1 VTLSGNPG
9 GKKRVIPTPQAPQPA
24 PQVGANPQPQ
34 PEVEQPSNAG
44 RKRDGTFAKG
54 FVANPAGKPK
64 GTRHHATRLA
74 EALIDGRAKEL
85 VDKAVDMA
93 LAGDP
98 TALRIV
104 MDRLCPPRRERTIGL
119 EMPSI
124 KSAADLI
131 TAAAALSEA
140 TAAGEITPGEAASL
154 STLVERDRIRER
166 ISQVKADQKAR
177 GRFLG
182 GSVQFGY
189 RLGDDGELAP
199 HEAEQEA
206 IREMIALKA
215 QGRSLRAIAHG
226 QSTFRPSPSRRAA
239 QA

>member
-1 VTLSGNPG
+1 MIDAPGTPTPKHTGGKFRKGVSGNPG

-44 RKRDGTFAKG
+44 RKKDGTFAKG

-74 EALIDGRAKEL
+74 EALIDGKAKEL

-98 TALRIV
+98 TAMRIV
-104 MDRLCPPRRERTIGL
+104 MDRLCPPRRERPVTL
-119 EMPSI
+119 DMPRI

-131 TAAAALSEA
+131 KAAAALTNA
-140 TAAGEITPGEAASL
+140 TAAGDITPGEAASL
-154 STLVERDRIRER
+154 STLVGNVAKAIEMVEIVASLTKLEER
-166 ISQVKADQKAR
+166 
-177 GRFLG
+177 
-182 GSVQFGY
+182 
-189 RLGDDGELAP
+189 LA
-199 HEAEQEA
+199 A
-206 IREMIALKA
+206 K
-215 QGRSLRAIAHG
+215 GN
-226 QSTFRPSPSRRAA
+226 
-239 QA
+239 